1 MTAVEQL
8 SSFDV
13 DDELALAGLLR
24 DAVENGASVGYVMP
38 IDEADITAFWAGVF
52 ADIGQGHRALLV
64 IRNAG
69 QIVGSVQIEF
79 AGKPNGRHR
88 AEIQKMLVHTSQR
101 RKGLGRQLM
110 MAVEACAK
118 SRDRSLLVLDT
129 ETASAGQHLY
139 ASMGFI
145 AAGEIPKFALGTNG
159 GWSPTTYMY
168 KLL

>member
-1 MTAVEQL
+1 MTAVETL
-8 SSFDV
+8 SSFD
-13 DDELALAGLLR
+13 DNDRMALAGLLR

-38 IDEADITAFWAGVF
+38 IDEADISAFWAGVF
-52 ADIGQGHRALLV
+52 EDVVEGSRALLIV
-64 IRNAG
+64 RQSG

-88 AEIQKMLVHTSQR
+88 AEIQKMLVHSSQR

>member
-8 SSFDV
+8 SSFEADDV
-13 DDELALAGLLR
+13 RALAGLLR

-52 ADIGQGHRALLV
+52 ADVGQGRRTLFV
-64 IRNAG
+64 VRDAG
-69 QIVGSVQIEF
+69 QIVGSVQLEF
-79 AGKPNGRHR
+79 AGKPNGMHR
-88 AEIQKMLVHTSQR
+88 AEVQKMLVHSAQR
-101 RKGLGRQLM
+101 RRGLGRELM
-110 MAVEACAK
+110 MAAENCAK
-118 SRDRSLLVLDT
+118 SRGRSLLVLDT

-139 ASMGFI
+139 ASLGFI
-145 AAGEIPKFALGTNG
+145 AAGEIPQFAIGTNG

>member
-1 MTAVEQL
+1 MTAVETL
-8 SSFDV
+8 SSFD
-13 DDELALAGLLR
+13 DNDRMALAGMLR

-38 IDEADITAFWAGVF
+38 IDEADISAFWAGVF
-52 ADIGQGHRALLV
+52 EDVVEGSRALLIV
-64 IRNAG
+64 RQSG

-88 AEIQKMLVHTSQR
+88 AEIQKMLVHSSQR

>member
-1 MTAVEQL
+1 MTAVETL
-8 SSFDV
+8 SSFD
-13 DDELALAGLLR
+13 DNDRMALAGLLR
-24 DAVENGASVGYVMP
+24 DAVENGASVGYVIP
-38 IDEADITAFWAGVF
+38 IDEADISAFWAGVF
-52 ADIGQGHRALLV
+52 EDVVEGSRALLIV
-64 IRNAG
+64 RQSG

-88 AEIQKMLVHTSQR
+88 AEIQKMLVHSSQR